1 MADEP
6 SYSGNFFDSSSGGG
20 QKKKPDL
27 GWGAYSWTPYQW
39 AAYNQ
44 QLKMEPVYDVAGSK
58 EQERRAVQD
67 YWSKLYE
74 EEEPAR
80 RVQQPGLMPTEQPVV
95 QQQQPTQPEMQKPTS
110 LGEAMVRYWGKTRID
125 PVANLFGVGPDSR
138 RSEISPGFQD
148 FTRAAYYGAVQPAA
162 AAAGSVIDLVA
173 RPFTG
178 QRPTDTRY
186 TFSGNLNQRYNA
198 QDPYTLQGIPR
209 FLGQFAPD
217 VAMSLGST
225 ALFKM
230 GMRAAIPGLA
240 EAMLAGGARPMTMF
254 GRVISPAATSLDRA
268 AFSVG
273 AAAPTFLHELPEV
286 LSGRETQL
294 EFLGS
299 LATST
304 IGGRQSAGTWT
315 GGSRLLNAISD
326 AGSNMVANAA
336 QTGVFAALPGGRE
349 VSMEE
354 VLAGQAFGA
363 ALGTAF
369 GVMQKPTPA
378 VRVSQA
384 SQTAPMPE
392 SVSGSIFRD
401 AEMAVYGKS
410 DIPEAAT
417 TAQAMQ
423 SVAARDLSEV
433 RSISRNPDGTVS
445 SINETK
451 VQTNAFPEAMSTAAA
466 QQAAH
471 LERKAY
477 ANALVASTNPDALIK
492 LLDLNRPE
500 GSTPDIVAQAI
511 IDEVL
516 VQPGKGINEVER
528 RLAAAN
534 MDSPIFQGQAG
545 PIPAA
550 EPAAPA
556 AAPLVD
562 VQPAETTPAAVPV
575 EAPMQA
581 EAIPAAEVAAPEAQQ
596 SIFARGNV
604 PVADPRYN
612 ILPAPEEIVNRPT
625 AVTPLQPPPI
635 RAAEAQPEVAAVT
648 EAVPVVESVVPK
660 TVDEQIAENQLLDS
674 GLPAVE
680 EVGNILGADVKIPT
694 ASVKKSKIGKKMTG
708 DFSKPAKKAA
718 EAVVAAS
725 EIANAIDAK
734 GSAQNKKTARKQREQ
749 LADFFREGEVDLGKQ
764 LTGKYRGGGR
774 KGVAKEAITEMI
786 GLPTNTIKRMVD
798 EGVEYFADG
807 AIKVIKQGDRYKAA
821 WVGAKT
827 MDADTK
833 QAELREALD
842 LSNPEA
848 LPPKV
853 RELAEQ
859 ADRVDGAVFAAK
871 QVAEDLQQV
880 FEFSEPVPYMK
891 KSTGGRTVQESRL
904 SGTGMSHAS
913 VGEALEAF
921 RTGNDKEQLGVGDLT
936 IDKSGLAT
944 GYERWLRGAGT
955 KLRQATEEA
964 QSAMTQMDRV
974 AGENVA
980 QRLGTNSIGEEVT
993 PLILSRYIMSRYAP
1007 EGLRQVSQKW
1017 LNINTSPEMRDHFQ
1031 STQFQR
1037 FENTNPLFLNA
1048 IMDLVDSYSK
1058 LSEDAALSGFRK
1070 IAGRVDNANKAA
1082 DYLASKI
1089 GVDDPE
1095 KIKNIY
1101 DKESTLSVEEQ
1112 TLITE
1117 RIAELLETDKEAA
1130 NSAQALTTYAQY
1142 NAGRNDWIGIDK
1154 TLEQNS
1160 KQYNWT
1166 LRDLPLNSIMSSAA
1180 AIYIMNEYVDK
1191 LEDDETVLGV
1201 PGKTLKRFLGSG
1213 NAGYVVAGL
1222 VGLPGMHGKHKSAAK
1237 VGTKFGNLMMSLDTK
1252 RQLMIDKVRD
1262 YAGLGRYSLPD
1273 ILTPEQFRAEVE
1285 SIVAK
1290 NYSDADGNKYVP
1302 GTEEFESKVRE
1313 VMAIHRDSRTETVRP
1328 LGKQVGNAGTIS
1340 DVQLGGLDYS
1350 QMIERNTF
1358 FREHINDK
1366 RNEAEL
1372 VARNTET
1379 GLISAFN
1386 EVWKDV
1392 RLSSLEKDD
1401 ARIVDAMVEN
1411 DMLQT
1416 DITIASE
1423 NMSPEA
1429 VLSAREM
1436 VNNRIRDK
1444 YFKNQNVKELRVG
1457 IFKKDVT
1464 RTVTEGSTIDEKAYG
1479 DYLRT
1484 QEVANKIRGAH
1495 YASLVGRGEGTPW
1508 YNAKGHALKLDND
1521 LSDLRA
1527 TFGSIEEGLKEKEK
1541 RYKNIRSKYEAVFAE
1556 GGRDAVKAEM
1566 PNYGMESQTIRN
1578 EIRQDKAKLT
1588 SLKSDITSIE
1598 KSVKRLRDIDKG
1610 IQRSQEAGY
1619 IIRHRNGDAAFV
1631 LRLEYDNESGL
1642 VGERRE
1648 YTNARAAR
1656 EAEEAYAR
1664 RALAARRSAEP
1675 ALLQKTIDKY
1685 EEAVEKSLASDEQVD
1700 PKLEEQAAAAYQ
1712 KRAALAGYKP
1722 MEEMSSAEVRREL
1735 EAYGISLQVYGNK
1748 ERKVRASATAARA
1761 VMTALLSANQLR
1773 AQISVSRTADGF
1785 LPSMKDSTKGNET
1798 LTTVNTG
1805 DVMMYSGDE
1814 APTVESLIDA
1824 MEEMV
1829 DGSIDRQQLK
1839 QFLENNLTYRDN
1851 SKDATG
1857 KMRETIWIDM
1867 VGLRAIASR
1876 YLEPSIPN
1884 LARRNNI
1891 QGYYNPDGN
1900 WTPKQKWDWMTKG
1913 FEMMQGQVAAN
1924 TQKTIMRPVI
1934 ADAITT
1940 LRKAEV
1946 RNGLVEYLTEY
1957 GDPTDKYLGDP
1968 TSALSRLSDAVT
1980 RFTAVGTLALS
1991 VGSYFANRAYGI
2003 SNAKANFG
2011 MNVRTRYGLQRQ
2023 EADGTLGQV
2032 QWFSDK
2038 GQADYEYLK
2047 RKDEGQTGWLK
2058 VEGYTPRQADFRAY
2072 AMGVFSIMAPKLTFQ
2087 AMAKISPYYNDVLAA
2102 VEKANI
2108 QEGTI
2113 LGNTALRGGIP
2124 TGSKR
2129 EKAVLASTKIMRLAD
2144 QQNNWMSALLAAE
2157 SARVR
2162 LGLSDTDWLTMTS
2175 GGRTDATERISYAYK
2190 QRLKQDSKI
2199 SSDLIKEI
2207 DDLQQRLD
2215 NTKDLTLQA
2224 SLRNELLIKQDAL
2237 QEEVM
2242 TSKRAI
2248 ELEKEINA
2256 LQKQIDNEQDAGTKA
2271 KLEEKVSDKR
2281 LALQEASTMS
2291 EKAVMQTIM
2300 KSIVSDRRF
2309 EQGGWSKEDMT
2320 KIERYIKKYSAS
2332 RPFMVFV
2339 APALRQSGA
2348 SSALYY
2354 RALRT
2359 AGVSTDKLKRYRSVI
2374 TGAAL
2379 MTFLMGSYAVPAM
2392 LIPGFAV
2399 ADITNTIEF
2408 LAELFLNDDE
2418 DKLNQMTGRKFWEDT
2433 GGAIVASAGGDRKVG
2448 SETVRALWTD
2458 GLIKYTTDINIGSS
2472 GGIIDAVRMP
2482 ISGLMI
2488 STTNNAM
2495 RVASDLPKLGF
2506 SWQGAYTVTNALPAS
2521 AKKLVQG
2528 GIQLARGQKLDR
2540 YGNPIEDPL
2549 NPTAPGK
2556 VKPFGLYDA
2565 VRHVLFGK
2573 SWPEVRSALE
2583 AYEGGTPVLTEED
2596 RVAFARKFSSLPY
2609 LTFSGLGKEQATAA
2623 LFERDAADLQRMTS
2637 AIYKE
2642 KYRAMAD
2649 SAKESFSRWV
2659 ENGPAMASPEGL
2671 VTPKEMMVMVG
2682 ASGNKA
2688 EFELRGSGFEKARS
2702 LAYGY
2707 ADRYAYS
2714 RAAADATRALYGDRV
2729 NVNSSDSD
2737 FDKAPGPFPFM
2748 MAKFGQAVRNAYVS
2762 GSQRRQGRRAME

>member
-74 EEEPAR
+74 EEEPTR

-110 LGEAMVRYWGKTRID
+110 LGEAMVRYWGKTKID
-125 PVANLFGVGPDSR
+125 PVANLFGVGPDSP

-162 AAAGSVIDLVA
+162 AAAGSVIDLIA
-173 RPFTG
+173 GPFTG

-217 VAMSLGST
+217 VALAAGTT
-225 ALFKM
+225 AITKM
-230 GMRAAIPGLA
+230 GLKAFIPGLA
-240 EAMLAGGARPMTMF
+240 EATLAAGAKPMTMF

-273 AAAPTFLHELPEV
+273 AAAPTFLNELPEV

-336 QTGVFAALPGGRE
+336 QTGVFAAVPGGRE

-392 SVSGSIFRD
+392 SISGSIFRD

-545 PIPAA
+545 PIAVA

-562 VQPAETTPAAVPV
+562 VQPAETAPV
-575 EAPMQA
+575 EAPVEAPVQA
-581 EAIPAAEVAAPEAQQ
+581 EAIPVAEVAAPEAQQ

-635 RAAEAQPEVAAVT
+635 RVVEAQPEVAAVT
-648 EAVPVVESVVPK
+648 EPVPVVESVVPK
-660 TVDEQIAENQLLDS
+660 TVDEQIAENQLLDNN
-674 GLPAVE
+674 LPTVE
-680 EVGNILGADVKIPT
+680 EVGSILGADVKIPT

-725 EIANAIDAK
+725 EISNAIEAQ

-749 LADFFREGEVDLGKQ
+749 LADFFREGEVDLGKE
-764 LTGKYRGGGR
+764 LTGKYKGGGR
-774 KGVAKEAITEMI
+774 KSVAVEAITEMV

-798 EGVEYFADG
+798 QGVEYFADG
-807 AIKVIKQGDRYKAA
+807 AIKVTKQGESYKAT

-833 QAELREALD
+833 QAELLQALD
-842 LSNPEA
+842 LSNPES

-880 FEFSEPVPYMK
+880 FDFSEPSAMRT
-891 KSTGGRTVQESRL
+891 STGARTIQESRL
-904 SGTGMSHAS
+904 SGTGMAHAT

-955 KLRQATEEA
+955 KLRQATEET
-964 QSAMTQMDRV
+964 QSAMTQMDRA

-1031 STQFQR
+1031 SPQFQR

-1101 DKESTLSVEEQ
+1101 DKESTLSIEEQ

-1117 RIAELLETDKEAA
+1117 RIAELQQTDKEAVNA
-1130 NSAQALTTYAQY
+1130 SKALTTYAQY
-1142 NAGRNDWIGIDK
+1142 NVGRNDWIGIDK

-1213 NAGYVVAGL
+1213 NAGYVVAGIA
-1222 VGLPGMHGKHKSAAK
+1222 GLPGMHGKHKSAAK

-1350 QMIERNTF
+1350 QMVERNTF

-1392 RLSSLEKDD
+1392 RLSSLKKDD

-1423 NMSPEA
+1423 SMSPEA
-1429 VLSAREM
+1429 VLAAREM

-1444 YFKNQNVKELRVG
+1444 YFKYQNVKELRVG

-1464 RTVTEGSTIDEKAYG
+1464 RTVRESSAIDEKAYG

-1484 QEVANKIRGAH
+1484 QEAANKLRGAH

-1508 YNAKGHALKLDND
+1508 YNAKAHALKLDND

-1541 RYKNIRSKYEAVFAE
+1541 RYKNIRSKYEALFAE

-1900 WTPKQKWDWMTKG
+1900 WTAKQKWDWMTKG

-1934 ADAITT
+1934 ADAIAT

-2003 SNAKANFG
+2003 YNAKSNFG

-2032 QWFSDK
+2032 EWFSDK

-2215 NTKDLTLQA
+2215 NTEDLTLQA

-2242 TSKRAI
+2242 TSNRAI

-2348 SSALYY
+2348 SSAMYY

-2408 LAELFLNDDE
+2408 LAELLLNDDE

-2649 SAKESFSRWV
+2649 AAKESFSRWV
-2659 ENGPAMASPEGL
+2659 EEGEAMASPEGL

-2737 FDKAPGPFPFM
+2737 FDKAAGPFPFM